1 MRRRRRPLGA
11 GYEDAKDGVTADPA
25 PGTGA
30 AGPQGRSRQES
41 TLTELILFILKF
53 RMSTVF

>member
-1 MRRRRRPLGA
+1 MKKKTPGA
-11 GYEDAKDGVTADPA
+11 GYEDAKDGVTADPV

-41 TLTELILFILKF
+41 ILTEAY
-53 RMSTVF
+53 SVHS